1 MNLLLKVFAEIA
13 FFRRGPEDLPAST
26 FLLSFSLLLYS
37 AGTIATSAVFA
48 EDGRQVFLEALADI
62 TMMLLWYGSLLVIY
76 NRGARLQQTLTAL
89 FGTGALLYLVA
100 YPVMSWLQHPLDA
113 GTGAQLPAML
123 MMAILIWSIAVAGHI
138 VHRALDIQFSLG
150 IAICIC
156 YFFSSVAVF
165 SFLFGANT

>member
-76 NRGARLQQTLTAL
+76 NRGARLQ
-89 FGTGALLYLVA
+89 G
-100 YPVMSWLQHPLDA
+100 
-113 GTGAQLPAML
+113 
-123 MMAILIWSIAVAGHI
+123 
-138 VHRALDIQFSLG
+138 
-150 IAICIC
+150 
-156 YFFSSVAVF
+156 
-165 SFLFGANT
+165 